1 MNKQDTLL
9 VLISLSGELPAD
21 MAETVIGSPSYT
33 AAVLTRLKQ
42 EGYVLVRNKSGYKGY
57 VLRAKGRRYVLS
69 KFGEDT
75 ESFLKGAAG
84 TNHVKGEIDKRLRLH
99 RMSKVWVFFWKT
111 GIPIFR
117 SEKPELFYKAS
128 EDGRGIR
135 AYYGSQEFKG
145 RTDAIKGSRA
155 CGILLAGE
163 SGYIV
168 YHSLS
173 QRMRWAKKMER
184 TMRSF
189 AERESMKCGKLR
201 RFDAVVMG
209 DTIELLA
216 ELLESDGGVKGDLF
230 QVDDIYEHYYYVPGI
245 QEAEIQV
252 TLLTDSRKREKLY
265 QFLCTALKE
274 TEHAQYRLHAGT
286 DDSGNPVYFCYE
298 LDLCQLLRIR
308 QETEWKQNG
317 SIFCFPYQRETL
329 ESFLGK
335 ELLYREIVAD
345 RVVDFLSQEEV

>member
-1 MNKQDTLL
+1 
-9 VLISLSGELPAD
+9 
-21 MAETVIGSPSYT
+21 
-33 AAVLTRLKQ
+33 
-42 EGYVLVRNKSGYKGY
+42 
-57 VLRAKGRRYVLS
+57 
-69 KFGEDT
+69 
-75 ESFLKGAAG
+75 
-84 TNHVKGEIDKRLRLH
+84 
-99 RMSKVWVFFWKT
+99 
-111 GIPIFR
+111 
-117 SEKPELFYKAS
+117 
-128 EDGRGIR
+128 
-135 AYYGSQEFKG
+135 
-145 RTDAIKGSRA
+145 
-155 CGILLAGE
+155 
-163 SGYIV
+163 
-168 YHSLS
+168 
-173 QRMRWAKKMER
+173 
-184 TMRSF
+184 
-189 AERESMKCGKLR
+189 MKCGKLR

-286 DDSGNPVYFCYE
+286 DDSENPVYFCYE

-317 SIFCFPYQRETL
+317 SIFCFPYQRKTL

-335 ELLYREIVAD
+335 KLLYREIVTD